1 MASEEMA
8 PMTLP
13 GIPTRVTLRRNLQ
26 NVYQYRSNFE
36 SRPKII
42 TFISAMKYKLHIMDP
57 NVYILTII
65 NN

>member
-13 GIPTRVTLRRNLQ
+13 GIPTRVTLRSNLQ
-26 NVYQYRSNFE
+26 DVYQYRSYFE

-42 TFISAMKYKLHIMDP
+42 TFISAMKYKLRITDP
-57 NVYILTII
+57 NVYILTLI